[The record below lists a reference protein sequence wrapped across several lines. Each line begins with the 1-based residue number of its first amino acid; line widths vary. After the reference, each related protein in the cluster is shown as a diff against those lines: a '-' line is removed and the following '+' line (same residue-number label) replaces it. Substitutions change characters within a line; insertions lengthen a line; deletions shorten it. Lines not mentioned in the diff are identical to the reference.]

1 MQHKEFGNSF
11 IDHNAAFGGENA
23 SAETSELFDALL
35 SGCREHYSIPASA
48 FTNYNV
54 KRGLRNPA
62 PALWRESPKSVTRTA
77 T

>member
-54 KRGLRNPA
+54 KRGLRNPDGTGVMA
-62 PALWRESPKSVTRTA
+62 
-77 T
+77 

>member
-35 SGCREHYSIPASA
+35 SGCREHYS
-48 FTNYNV
+48 
-54 KRGLRNPA
+54 NPRIR
-62 PALWRESPKSVTRTA
+62 LHKLQR
-77 T
+77 